1 MDIAQFA
8 DVAVFGSAILLGFG
22 MMLKH
27 LLERNKQLSNR
38 MDELVNNHLTHNTE
52 ALMQLKHAILDL
64 RNTLQS
70 LNDNRRHDA

>member
-27 LLERNKQLSNR
+27 LLERNKQLSSR
-38 MDELVNNHLTHNTE
+38 LDELMNNHLSHNTE

-64 RNTLQS
+64 RNALQNMS
-70 LNDNRRHDA
+70 HKEN

>member
-27 LLERNKQLSNR
+27 LLERNKQLSSR

-52 ALMQLKHAILDL
+52 ALKQLKHAILDL

>member
-27 LLERNKQLSNR
+27 LLERNKQLSSR

-52 ALMQLKHAILDL
+52 ALTQLKHAILDL
-64 RNTLQS
+64 RNTLQHWR
-70 LNDNRRHDA
+70 NDA

>member
-27 LLERNKQLSNR
+27 LLERNKQLSSR
-38 MDELVNNHLTHNTE
+38 MDFMVNNPSAHNTE
-52 ALMQLKHAILDL
+52 ALMQLKHAIIDL
-64 RNTLQS
+64 RNTLQHW
-70 LNDNRRHDA
+70 RKDA

>member
-27 LLERNKQLSNR
+27 LLERNKQLSSR
-38 MDELVNNHLTHNTE
+38 LDELMNNHLTHNTE
-52 ALMQLKHAILDL
+52 ALMQLKHAIIDL
-64 RNTLQS
+64 RNVLQN
-70 LNDNRRHDA
+70 LGDNRRHDA